1 MGLQEFPLSK
11 GQRAG
16 LVADDPEFRRVF
28 AGFVRLDEEGSSE
41 SGWCMAANLLL
52 LGLNVKIRPDDTKSV
67 GRQKLKCFNFC
78 RLTKVVSYDLI
89 LNKIASCKHP
99 IY

>member
-52 LGLNVKIRPDDTKSV
+52 LGLYTKRKNSARRHKICRPTKIEV
-67 GRQKLKCFNFC
+67 L
-78 RLTKVVSYDLI
+78 
-89 LNKIASCKHP
+89 
-99 IY
+99 